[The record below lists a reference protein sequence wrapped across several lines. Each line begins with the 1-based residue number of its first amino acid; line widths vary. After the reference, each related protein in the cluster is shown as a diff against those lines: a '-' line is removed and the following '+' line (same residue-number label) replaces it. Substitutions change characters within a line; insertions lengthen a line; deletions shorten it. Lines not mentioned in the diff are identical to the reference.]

1 MKNTLL
7 DQLMG
12 LRMNSIMNEVAK
24 NDTEYQDIRHKSD
37 VYSDQLEALQLP
49 KETRLLIDRYIC
61 EQNALGSRYG
71 MLAYQLG
78 FSDCRELF
86 IEKPPF
92 SNMQLTKQMY
102 EA

>member
-49 KETRLLIDRYIC
+49 KETQLLIDRYIC
-61 EQNALGSRYG
+61 EQNALGLS
-71 MLAYQLG
+71 L
-78 FSDCRELF
+78 
-86 IEKPPF
+86 IHI
-92 SNMQLTKQMY
+92 
-102 EA
+102 

>member
-37 VYSDQLEALQLP
+37 VYSDQLEAL
-49 KETRLLIDRYIC
+49 
-61 EQNALGSRYG
+61 
-71 MLAYQLG
+71 
-78 FSDCRELF
+78 
-86 IEKPPF
+86 
-92 SNMQLTKQMY
+92 
-102 EA
+102 